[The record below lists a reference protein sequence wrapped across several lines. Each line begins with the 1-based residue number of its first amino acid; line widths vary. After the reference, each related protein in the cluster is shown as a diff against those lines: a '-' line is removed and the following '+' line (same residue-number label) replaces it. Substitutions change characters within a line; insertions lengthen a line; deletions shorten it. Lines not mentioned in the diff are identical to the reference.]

1 MRSSFLG
8 LWWDTTIDIYKAIQ
22 YNYQIFSSTAF
33 FNMIIRAYIHF
44 FRFRY
49 SQTIGV
55 CRPTLPQLRRLP
67 DELRLPLV
75 FCATASDGQRQPLA
89 TTAALTMA
97 ARQPWNLWRRWL
109 WWLLQRHR
117 HRCLSWQRRLHLMA
131 PLPRP
136 LDRHR
141 SELADD
147 LTYNFPPH
155 QASPTFVSPL
165 AHSPPAAWTPW
176 MTPRRSHLRS
186 TSTTGR
192 PDLCAASSAST
203 SGGMDTVD
211 DLQRSPLRSSSTAGR
226 PDPRPLLAP
235 PPPALWPPW
244 MSS

>member
-1 MRSSFLG
+1 
-8 LWWDTTIDIYKAIQ
+8 
-22 YNYQIFSSTAF
+22 
-33 FNMIIRAYIHF
+33 MIIRAYIHF

-55 CRPTLPQLRRLP
+55 CRPTLPQLCRLP

-89 TTAALTMA
+89 TTAALTTT

-165 AHSPPAAWTPW
+165 AHSPPAAWTQWMTPGALTYGLPPQQADPTFAPPLAHPPSAAWTPW
-176 MTPRRSHLRS
+176 MT
-186 TSTTGR
+186 
-192 PDLCAASSAST
+192 SSALPY
-203 SGGMDTVD
+203 GLPPQQVD
-211 DLQRSPLRSSSTAGR
+211 PTLGRSWRLHHRRCGHR
-226 PDPRPLLAP
+226 G
-235 PPPALWPPW
+235 
-244 MSS
+244 